1 MKKPYKLLEKAKIQ
15 SNLLFAL
22 MLIGLSGFM
31 VSCATTESDDEVPT
45 EEYIPS
51 VQIGNQIWMA
61 NNLDVTHYQNGD
73 PIVLL
78 EPDEYWRQTTE
89 GAWCFYENDSLSHS
103 KFGKLYNWY
112 AINDPRG
119 ICPKGWRVP
128 SKKDWMELIN
138 FAGGDSLAGGNLK
151 NTELWQRL
159 HENAEDA
166 FSFGAIPAGYRLT
179 SGEFMNQGIIT
190 VYWTSDK
197 ADQNNAWDIFI
208 ISKSPIAGI
217 SQTGA
222 EHGFSCRCIKEK

>member
-1 MKKPYKLLEKAKIQ
+1 MNTNFQFLLAILVASIFLTSCSSPIPEEELVIEEQIPY
-15 SNLLFAL
+15 
-22 MLIGLSGFM
+22 
-31 VSCATTESDDEVPT
+31 VV
-45 EEYIPS
+45 
-51 VQIGNQIWMA
+51 IGNQIWMA
-61 NNLDVTHYQNGD
+61 HNLDVSHYQNGD
-73 PIVLL
+73 PIILL

-89 GAWCFYENDSLSHS
+89 GAWCFYENDSLSHG

-112 AINDPRG
+112 AISDPRG

-138 FAGGDSLAGGNLK
+138 FTGGDSLAGGKLK
-151 NTELWQRL
+151 NTVLWDRL
-159 HENAEDA
+159 HEEAEDA
-166 FSFGAIPAGYRLT
+166 FSFGAIPSGYRLT

-197 ADQNNAWDIFI
+197 ADQNNAWDIFL